1 MRMRTAFGTIGAFA
15 LLMVLAASAVA
26 KQSPL
31 DRQMK
36 QAKAATA
43 RFNSVGQA
51 LKAGYVRPT
60 GPMAQICVQ
69 LPDGSAAMGIH
80 FENPTLMADPA
91 LDIRKPEILVY
102 IPKANGALKL
112 VALEYFV
119 AASQVTSAPSLYGH
133 TFQGPMAGH
142 HPGMPSHYDLHAW
155 LWQANPAGT
164 FAQFNPTV
172 HCPAA

>member
-1 MRMRTAFGTIGAFA
+1 MKKKTVFWMVGAFA
-15 LLMVLAASAVA
+15 MLLVLAAAAVA
-26 KQSPL
+26 KQTPL
-31 DRQMK
+31 DRQIA

-43 RFNSVGQA
+43 RFNSVAQA
-51 LKAGYVRPT
+51 LKAGYVRPI

-80 FENPTLMADPA
+80 FENPRLMADPA
-91 LDIRKPEILVY
+91 VDLRKPEILVY
-102 IPKANGALKL
+102 IPKASGALKL

-119 AASQVTSAPSLYGH
+119 AASQTTSAPSLYGH
-133 TFQGPMAGH
+133 TFEGPMAGH
-142 HPGMPSHYDLHAW
+142 HPGMPFHYDLHAW

-172 HCPAA
+172 HCPTA

>member
-1 MRMRTAFGTIGAFA
+1 MTNKNTLALVAAFG
-15 LLMVLAASAVA
+15 LLLVLAATAVA

-43 RFNSVGQA
+43 RFNSVAQA
-51 LKAGYVRPT
+51 LKAGYVRPV

-80 FENPTLMADPA
+80 FENPALMADPA

-102 IPKANGALKL
+102 IPKANGSLKL

-119 AASQVTSAPSLYGH
+119 AASQVTTAPSLYGH
-133 TFQGPMAGH
+133 TFDGPMAGH
-142 HPGMPSHYDLHAW
+142 HPGMPTHYDLHAW
-155 LWQANPAGT
+155 LWQANPTGT
-164 FAQFNPTV
+164 FSQFNPAV
-172 HCPAA
+172 RCPTA